1 MKLESNYIK
10 TEALG
15 ATYDPFKGE
24 QASDFGW
31 VLNLPK
37 ANRAHNSQYGCGS
50 RRTGAP
56 YTGGLTNYPCTGSPP
71 ASSGGGAVYDFFRR
85 TFLPQPGPSGPVAPS
100 SSFSPTSMMLPAVAV
115 VGVVGL
121 LLILKKKK

>member
-15 ATYDPFKGE
+15 DWR
-24 QASDFGW
+24 SDMCSAVKSSGDYRW
-31 VLNLPK
+31 TPEGKCLQI
-37 ANRAHNSQYGCGS
+37 S
-50 RRTGAP
+50 TGKV
-56 YTGGLTNYPCTGSPP
+56 YPGDQKLSNCSCLGPPP
-71 ASSGGGAVYDFFRR
+71 ATSGGGAVYDFFRR